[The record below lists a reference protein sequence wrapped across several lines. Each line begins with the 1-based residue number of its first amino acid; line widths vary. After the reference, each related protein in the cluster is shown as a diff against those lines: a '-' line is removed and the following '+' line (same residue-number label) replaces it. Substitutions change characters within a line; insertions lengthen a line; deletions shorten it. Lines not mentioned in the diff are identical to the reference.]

1 MTCRAKEIYD
11 SLVAEFPGAMQEV
24 GELSRNEQGK
34 KDFIRCDV
42 KAFNFDILLNIGGAK
57 VQKEKSPDALFFYGS
72 TLYFVEFKEGRHER
86 ADIRQ
91 KIHEGIV
98 TLFQYAFSRGIV
110 DRESFLGIEI
120 KYAVITRGSAQGENS
135 FLLALEKSQDT
146 FSLKNIE
153 GLLVKETTVRWNP
166 DSILKLLKK
175 ISDGAICRIEVV
187 SADQKSTVIYT

>member
-1 MTCRAKEIYD
+1 MTCRAKDIYD
-11 SLVAEFPGAMQEV
+11 SLVTEFPGAMQEV
-24 GELSRNEQGK
+24 SELSRNVQGK
-34 KDFIRCDV
+34 KDFVRCDA
-42 KAFNFDILLNIGGAK
+42 KAFNFDTLLNIGGTK
-57 VQKEKSPDALFFYGS
+57 NQKEKSPDALFFYGG
-72 TLYFVEFKEGRHER
+72 TLYFVEFKEGGHDR

-110 DRESFLGIEI
+110 DRDSFLDIEI
-120 KYAVITRGSAQGENS
+120 KYAVIRRGSARGESS
-135 FLLALEKSQDT
+135 FLLALEKSQDI

-187 SADQKSTVIYT
+187 SADQKSTVICT